1 MILIIK
7 NKFGL
12 TGASSV
18 KDENKKDVFF
28 VKGSFGG
35 KIANTFKKTI
45 CDANKKPLF
54 IVKNKIVNHVYS
66 VDILNPSKEVVL
78 NIKQKPLALTS
89 FEVEG
94 TKDKMTITRSSKPDT
109 IWEIKVGSKMVGRTI
124 KGKMTFLDS
133 YTLEV
138 LDKDDAALLVSIVI
152 AIDNIHDKH
161 SRNARR

>member
-1 MILIIK
+1 MKLVIK

-66 VDILNPSKEVVL
+66 VDILNPNKELIL
-78 NIKQKPLALTS
+78 NIKQKLFNLSS

-94 TKDKMTITRSSKPDT
+94 TKEKMTITRSSKPDT
-109 IWEIKVGSKMVGRTI
+109 IWEIKVGSKLVGRTI
-124 KGKMTFLDS
+124 RGKMTFLDS
-133 YTLEV
+133 FTLEV
-138 LDKDDAALLVSIVI
+138 IDKDDAALLVAIII
-152 AIDNIHDKH
+152 AIDNINDKK
-161 SRNARR
+161 RK

>member
-1 MILIIK
+1 MILVIK

-18 KDENKKDVFF
+18 KDENKKDLFF

-35 KIANTFKKTI
+35 KIANTFKKTV

-54 IVKNKIVNHVYS
+54 IVKNKLLNHVYS
-66 VDILNPSKEVVL
+66 VDILNTNKELVL

-94 TKDKMTITRSSKPDT
+94 TKEKMTITRSSKPDT
-109 IWEIKVGSKMVGRTI
+109 IWEIKVGSKLVGRTI
-124 KGKMTFLDS
+124 RGKMTLLDS
-133 YTLEV
+133 FTLEV
-138 LDKDDAALLVSIVI
+138 LDKDDAALLVAIII
-152 AIDNIHDKH
+152 AIDNIKDK
-161 SRNARR
+161 RNRNTRR